1 MKRIYPVSDAR
12 LELGRKTL
20 VLAAC
25 LIMGASVLP
34 AHAEQGASIEV
45 QAQQARKKLSG
56 VVRDEQGEPIIGA
69 IVSVVGNGGV
79 VTATDLDGN
88 FTLQVPTN
96 AQRLLVK
103 CFGYKDVEVSISGKD
118 NVNVVLVEDADQ
130 INQVMVVGY
139 ATQKRS
145 EMTTSISKLGQ

>member
-56 VVRDEQGEPIIGA
+56 VVRDAQGEPIIGA
-69 IVSVVGNGGV
+69 SVSVVGNGGIGAV
-79 VTATDLDGN
+79 TDLDGN

-103 CFGYKDVEVSISGKD
+103 YLGYKDVEVSISGKD
-118 NVNVVLVEDADQ
+118 NVNVVLVEDAGQLDQ
-130 INQVMVVGY
+130 VVVTGY